1 MIFQR
6 FDNFSNLDSINLLI
20 YPADFFKT
28 KEMMRKSPRVRKA
41 PKTQYDNFRKFFAF
55 SCVDLVIFQ
64 DKSVLLTKRTR
75 PPYKGYWHLPGSMIH
90 KDESMQ
96 DAVKRSAKEELG
108 LDVKIKRYVGVYESL
123 NKFRHDVSHGF
134 VVSTNRW
141 DVETDFQ
148 SSDYG
153 FFNKL
158 PKKTL
163 NHHRLLIRDALRR
176 N

>member
-6 FDNFSNLDSINLLI
+6 FGNFSNLDLINLLI
-20 YPADFFKT
+20 YPGDFFKT
-28 KEMMRKSPRVRKA
+28 KEMIRKSLGVRKA
-41 PKTQYDNFRKFFAF
+41 PKIQYDNFRKFFAF

-64 DKSVLLTKRTR
+64 GKSVLLTKRTMN
-75 PPYKGYWHLPGSMIH
+75 PYKGYWHLPGSMIH
-90 KDESMQ
+90 KDESME

-134 VVSTNRW
+134 VVTTDLW
-141 DVETDFQ
+141 DMKTDFQ

-163 NHHRLLIRDALRR
+163 NHHRLLISDALRKS
-176 N
+176 

>member
-20 YPADFFKT
+20 YPGDFFKT

-96 DAVKRSAKEELG
+96 DAVKRSAKEE
-108 LDVKIKRYVGVYESL
+108 
-123 NKFRHDVSHGF
+123 
-134 VVSTNRW
+134 
-141 DVETDFQ
+141 
-148 SSDYG
+148 
-153 FFNKL
+153 
-158 PKKTL
+158 
-163 NHHRLLIRDALRR
+163 
-176 N
+176 